1 MIINFYKSVGW
12 NIFASHLTVMNDKIK
27 LDLTASQFSALA
39 QCMISIE
46 SGYSSDLD
54 KEIMARF
61 LLGRVLKKMIN
72 RFQDL
77 KKKNRISLNRAEA
90 AAFRTIMS
98 EHIENCGV
106 YEQTIIREILMQI
119 GTKL

>member
-1 MIINFYKSVGW
+1 
-12 NIFASHLTVMNDKIK
+12 MNEKIK

-39 QCMISIE
+39 QCMLSIE
-46 SGYSSDLD
+46 KLYSDDPD

-77 KKKNRISLNRAEA
+77 KKKNRISLNKAEA
-90 AAFRTIMS
+90 AAFRTIMNV
-98 EHIENCGV
+98 HIDNCGI
-106 YEQTIIREILMQI
+106 YEQTIIREILSQI

>member
-1 MIINFYKSVGW
+1 
-12 NIFASHLTVMNDKIK
+12 MNDKIK
-27 LDLTASQFSALA
+27 LDLSASQFSALT
-39 QCMISIE
+39 QCMLSIDKFY
-46 SGYSSDLD
+46 GDDLD

-77 KKKNRISLNRAEA
+77 KKKNKISLNKAEA
-90 AAFRTIMS
+90 AAFRTIMDD
-98 EHIENCGV
+98 HIESCGI
-106 YEQTIIREILMQI
+106 YEQTIIREILSQI

>member
-1 MIINFYKSVGW
+1 
-12 NIFASHLTVMNDKIK
+12 MNDKIK
-27 LDLTASQFSALA
+27 LELTASQFSALA
-39 QCMISIE
+39 QCMLGIE
-46 SGYSSDLD
+46 SGYCADFD
-54 KEIMARF
+54 KELMARF

-77 KKKNRISLNRAEA
+77 KKQNKISLNKAEA

-98 EHIENCGV
+98 EHIDRCGV
-106 YEQTIIREILMQI
+106 YEQTIIREILTQI

>member
-1 MIINFYKSVGW
+1 
-12 NIFASHLTVMNDKIK
+12 MNDKIK

-39 QCMISIE
+39 QCMLSIE
-46 SGYSSDLD
+46 RQYGNDLD

-77 KKKNRISLNRAEA
+77 KKKNKIGLNSPKA

-98 EHIENCGV
+98 IHIENCGI
-106 YEQTIIREILMQI
+106 YEQTIIREILSQI

>member
-1 MIINFYKSVGW
+1 
-12 NIFASHLTVMNDKIK
+12 MNDKIK

-39 QCMISIE
+39 QCMLSIE
-46 SGYSSDLD
+46 NRYVEDRD

-61 LLGRVLKKMIN
+61 LLARVLKKMIN

-77 KKKNRISLNRAEA
+77 KKKNKISLNNAEA
-90 AAFRTIMS
+90 AAFRTLMS
-98 EHIENCGV
+98 IHIDNCGI
-106 YEQTIIREILMQI
+106 YEQTIIREILSQI

>member
-1 MIINFYKSVGW
+1 
-12 NIFASHLTVMNDKIK
+12 MNDKIK
-27 LDLTASQFSALA
+27 IDLTASQFTALA
-39 QCMISIE
+39 QCMLSIGN
-46 SGYSSDLD
+46 GYCEDLD

-77 KKKNRISLNRAEA
+77 KKKNKISLNSAEA

-98 EHIENCGV
+98 LHIDNCGI
-106 YEQTIIREILMQI
+106 YEQTIIRDILIQI

>member
-1 MIINFYKSVGW
+1 
-12 NIFASHLTVMNDKIK
+12 MNEKIK

-39 QCMISIE
+39 QSMLSIE
-46 SGYSSDLD
+46 SNYCDDMD
-54 KEIMARF
+54 KEVMARF

-77 KKKNRISLNRAEA
+77 KKKNKISMNSAEA

-98 EHIENCGV
+98 QHIENCGV